1 MEDTL
6 THCHTVCQRVLR
18 CVSSAYN
25 TDDEAARYT
34 RPVAYF
40 DPVEPRYPLAERV
53 LAEIFRA
60 YPNELD
66 DSPDAAR
73 ECAVLG
79 EVVLALLEPPPRGGL
94 ARRWPRRR
102 RRWRRR
108 LTG

>member
-1 MEDTL
+1 MAAWP
-6 THCHTVCQRVLR
+6 VQRR
-18 CVSSAYN
+18 R
-25 TDDEAARYT
+25 TQRARYT

-40 DPVEPRYPLAERV
+40 DPVEPRYPLVERV

-60 YPNELD
+60 YPDELD
-66 DSPDAAR
+66 DSPDASR

-79 EVVLALLEPPPRGGL
+79 EVARALLEPPPRGGL